1 MVQQIDRY
9 CWWWLNVN
17 RTYTGRK
24 NSLDKHPAKHWCK
37 CSPIEKWD
45 KCCRQKNGVGLV
57 GKRKNGR
64 WKWKRGSHPV
74 RKLEIS
80 HLVMAH
86 KLVNRPL
93 RGTNANTENN
103 ILSAIGISFCCL
115 PLRTQKENKIDRL
128 SHGRRT
134 LNLFYIANEMFVRK
148 KVASH
153 FAVADCE
160 SLANG
165 HSASIAERIQKSKLT
180 MSFVSAFDFPILFS
194 YISVLVRGLSK

>member
-1 MVQQIDRY
+1 MQMQP
-9 CWWWLNVN
+9 N
-17 RTYTGRK
+17 RKVRQM
-24 NSLDKHPAKHWCK
+24 LQA
-37 CSPIEKWD
+37 EKW
-45 KCCRQKNGVGLV
+45 CCFGGKEE
-57 GKRKNGR
+57 KRKVEMEKGIA
-64 WKWKRGSHPV
+64 SST
-74 RKLEIS
+74 EIGNFT
-80 HLVMAH
+80 LGDGPQIGQQ
-86 KLVNRPL
+86 PL

-180 MSFVSAFDFPILFS
+180 MSFVTAFDFPIRFS
-194 YISVLVRGLSK
+194 DISVLVGGLSK